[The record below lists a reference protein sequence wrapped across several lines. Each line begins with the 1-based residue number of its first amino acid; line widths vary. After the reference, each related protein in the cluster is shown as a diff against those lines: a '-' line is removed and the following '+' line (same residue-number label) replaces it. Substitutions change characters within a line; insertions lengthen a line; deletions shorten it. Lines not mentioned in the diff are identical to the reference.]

1 MVETSVGE
9 QVEALETACDDSP
22 AVVTRELQLPQ
33 TIAAK
38 LALTG

>member
-1 MVETSVGE
+1 MDERSVGE
-9 QVEALETACDDSP
+9 QVEALETECEETS

-33 TIAAK
+33 TLAAK